1 MKYLKPYEIQ
11 HPNLELENIIDTLQY
26 LTSIDELRLT
36 KAGLDELATSI
47 LDKL

>member
-1 MKYLKPYEIQ
+1 MKYLEPYEIQ
-11 HPNLELENIIDTLQY
+11 HPNLDLENIIDTLQY

-47 LDKL
+47 LDEL